1 MLKIAGISPN
11 SFQYNVSAVKILYNS
26 AIRKI
31 YLIQGDTSRD
41 YHGRTNVDKLKI
53 SANGPLNGEI
63 TVSGAKN
70 AALPLMCAGLLTS
83 GTLRLK
89 NVPMLADVKTTQKLL
104 QGMGARVLT
113 DNISE
118 FEINGGTVNNTC
130 APYELV
136 RTMRASILVL
146 GPTLARFGE
155 AQVSLPGG
163 CAIGSRPVDQ
173 HLKGLEAMGAE
184 IVIEHGYVKAK
195 GKLKGTRVAMDVVT
209 VGGTENLLMA
219 ATLAEGTTVLENC
232 AIEPE
237 VVDLAECL
245 IKMGAKISGIGTST
259 MIVEGVDELHGC
271 EHSVVPDRIEAGTFL
286 CAVAMTGGR
295 VILRNAAPKTMEVV
309 LDKLVE
315 AGALIE
321 VGDNWIAI
329 DMRQRPKAVD
339 IRTVVH
345 PGFPTDMQ
353 AQFMALNA
361 VSEGSCRVVETIF
374 ENRFM
379 HVPELNRMGAKI
391 TTEGNTAFVQ
401 GVEQL
406 SGAVVKATD
415 LRASASLVIAGLV
428 ACGETVVEQ
437 IYHLDR
443 GYENIE
449 KKLGKVGATIERIS
463 G

>member
-1 MLKIAGISPN
+1 M
-11 SFQYNVSAVKILYNS
+11 
-26 AIRKI
+26 
-31 YLIQGDTSRD
+31 
-41 YHGRTNVDKLKI
+41 DKLKI
-53 SANGPLNGEI
+53 IGNGHLNGEI
-63 TVSGAKN
+63 IVSGAKN

-118 FEINGGTVNNTC
+118 FEINGSTVNNTC
-130 APYELV
+130 APYDLV
-136 RTMRASILVL
+136 KTMRASILVL

-173 HLKGLEAMGAE
+173 HLKGLEALGAE
-184 IVIEHGYVKAK
+184 ITLEHGYVKAK
-195 GKLKGTRVAMDVVT
+195 APNGKLKGGRVVMEMVT

-219 ATLAEGTTVLENC
+219 ATLAQGTTILENC
-232 AIEPE
+232 AVEPE

-245 IKMGAKISGIGTST
+245 VKMGANIHGIGTAT
-259 MIVEGVDELHGC
+259 MTVEGVNELYGC

-286 CAVAMTGGR
+286 CAVAMAGGK
-295 VILRNAAPKTMEVV
+295 VTLRHVAPKTMEAV

-315 AGALIE
+315 AGAIIE
-321 VGDNWIAI
+321 AGDDWITI
-329 DMRQRPKAVD
+329 DMPNRPKAVN

-361 VSEGSCRVVETIF
+361 IAEGNCKVVETIF

-379 HVPELNRMGAKI
+379 HVPELNRMGADI
-391 TTEGNTAFVQ
+391 FTEGNTAVVH
-401 GVEQL
+401 GVAQL
-406 SGAVVKATD
+406 SGATVMATD

-428 ACGETVVEQ
+428 AKGETIVER

-443 GYENIE
+443 GYEHIE
-449 KKLGKVGATIERIS
+449 KKLCGVGAKIERIR